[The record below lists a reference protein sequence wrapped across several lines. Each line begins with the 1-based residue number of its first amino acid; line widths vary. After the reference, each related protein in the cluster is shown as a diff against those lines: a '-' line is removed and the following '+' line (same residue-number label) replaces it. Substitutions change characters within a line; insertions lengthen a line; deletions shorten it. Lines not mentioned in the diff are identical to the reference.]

1 MRLVS
6 EGAEEMAMRGRI
18 QALALVG
25 LLGWSVAGCATPAPA
40 RPDGGV
46 VLLGETH
53 DRVADHHWQLQR
65 IAALREEQPGLAI
78 GLEMVPRS
86 RQAALDAW
94 TAGEL
99 DEAAFLR
106 EVDWDRSW
114 GFDFGLYRPIFAFA
128 RMHRIPLIALNVDRD
143 VVRAV
148 GKEGWSALQAW
159 PDLDLGRPVAP
170 SPDYSRYL
178 AAAFAGHGRAAE
190 GDALNR
196 GFRRFVDIQ
205 LLWDRAMAARIA
217 EARAT
222 GTPLVVVLA
231 GSGHVRDG
239 IPRQLR
245 DLGYASTAL
254 VAPDAAAGI

>member
-1 MRLVS
+1 MKT
-6 EGAEEMAMRGRI
+6 RGRI
-18 QALALVG
+18 LALAVAA
-25 LLGWSVAGCATPAPA
+25 LLGWSGAGCATAPEA
-40 RPDGGV
+40 PRPDGGV

-53 DRVADHHWQLQR
+53 DRVTDHHWQLQR
-65 IAALREEQPGLAI
+65 IAALHEEEPGLAI
-78 GLEMVPRS
+78 GLEMLPRS

-94 TAGEL
+94 VAGTL
-99 DEAAFLR
+99 DEAGFRR
-106 EVDWDRSW
+106 EADWDRSW

-128 RMHRIPLIALNVDRD
+128 RMHRIPLIALNVDRT

-148 GKEGWSALQAW
+148 GKDGWAALQAW

-170 SPDYSRYL
+170 SPNYNRML

-196 GFRRFVDIQ
+196 SFRRFVEVQ

-217 EARAT
+217 EVRAA

-245 DLGYASTAL
+245 DLGYGSTSL
-254 VAPDAAAGI
+254 VAPGGERGS

>member
-1 MRLVS
+1 
-6 EGAEEMAMRGRI
+6 MAMRGRI
-18 QALALVG
+18 VTLGLVG
-25 LLGWSVAGCATPAPA
+25 LLGWSVAGCAMPVPA
-40 RPDGGV
+40 RPVPDRPDSGV

-65 IAALREEQPGLAI
+65 IAALREAQPGLAI

-86 RQAALDAW
+86 RQAALDDW
-94 TAGEL
+94 TAGKL
-99 DEAAFLR
+99 DEAAFLQA
-106 EVDWDRSW
+106 VDWERSW
-114 GFDFGLYRPIFAFA
+114 GFDFGLYRPIFAYA

-143 VVRAV
+143 LVRAV
-148 GKEGWSALQAW
+148 GKEGWAALQAW
-159 PDLDLGRPVAP
+159 PDLDLGRPVPP
-170 SPDYSRYL
+170 SLDYNRYL
-178 AAAFAGHGRAAE
+178 AAAFAGHGRGAE

-217 EARAT
+217 EARAA

-245 DLGYASTAL
+245 DLGYGSTAL
-254 VAPDAAAGI
+254 MAPGAADGI

>member
-1 MRLVS
+1 
-6 EGAEEMAMRGRI
+6 MAMKGRI
-18 QALALVG
+18 LALALAG
-25 LLGWSVAGCATPAPA
+25 LLGWSAAGCAAPAPA

-65 IAALREEQPGLAI
+65 IAALREDEPGLAI

-94 TAGEL
+94 TEGRL

-106 EVDWDRSW
+106 EVDWNRSW

-128 RMHRIPLIALNVDRD
+128 RMNRIPLIALNVDRD

-148 GKEGWSALQAW
+148 GRDGWSALQAW
-159 PDLDLGRPVAP
+159 PELDLGRPVPP
-170 SPDYSRYL
+170 SPDYNRYL
-178 AAAFAGHGRAAE
+178 AAAFAGHGRTAE

-196 GFRRFVDIQ
+196 GFRRFVEVQ

-217 EARAT
+217 EARAA

-245 DLGYASTAL
+245 DLGYGSTAL
-254 VAPDAAAGI
+254 MAPDAGDGT